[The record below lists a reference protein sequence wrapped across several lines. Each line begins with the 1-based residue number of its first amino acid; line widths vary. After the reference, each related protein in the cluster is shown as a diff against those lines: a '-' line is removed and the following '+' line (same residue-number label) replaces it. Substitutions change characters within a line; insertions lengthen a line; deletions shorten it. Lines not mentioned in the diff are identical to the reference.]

1 MSVTVRNAVV
11 QNQGRTLASA
21 HFVAAQGLSRADQIA
36 TLSALVNDAAV
47 TLGLPVQGPEAAEI
61 LYQLADERAGAGQV
75 EFEAAAPAADLSTT
89 WRGRMWGR
97 FGPAVVFTAMI
108 LALALLYWVER
119 LRG

>member
-47 TLGLPVQGPEAAEI
+47 TLGLPVQGAEAAEI
-61 LYQLADERAGAGQV
+61 LYQLADERAGAVQV
-75 EFEAAAPAADLSTT
+75 EFEPAAEDGEASVTLSQRL
-89 WRGRMWGR
+89 WAR
-97 FGPAVVFTAMI
+97 FGPLMIFILLIAAVAGV
-108 LALALLYWVER
+108 YWLEK
-119 LRG
+119 L